1 MEKLDSLKYI
11 WLDNNQITTIEGLEN
26 LANLQEI
33 SLKENN
39 ISEKEIK
46 EFQVKHSKITVL

>member
-1 MEKLDSLKYI
+1 MEKLNSLKYL

-46 EFQVKHSKITVL
+46 QFKINNPKTTVL

>member
-1 MEKLDSLKYI
+1 MEKLNSLKYL

-26 LANLQEI
+26 LTNLQEI

-46 EFQVKHSKITVL
+46 EFQAKHPKITVL